1 MTLNLQTNLLE
12 WYAQY
17 ARVLPWRETRDP
29 YRIWISEVLLQQTQV
44 VTGTVYY
51 LRFLTRFHTVQDL
64 AEAPLEDVLK
74 AWEGCGYYARARNL
88 HAAAQ
93 QIVQGG
99 MPKSLEGW
107 RSLKGVGAYT
117 AAAVVSIAYNLPHA
131 VVDGNVRRVLA
142 RVYAEK
148 NPLEDW
154 LWTRA
159 DELLVREDPGS
170 WNQAVMELG
179 ATVCTPKNPRCETCP
194 IRLECAAFATRN
206 PAEFPT
212 PKARAKVKQV
222 RAVALLIGN
231 QNAVYLEQR
240 PPSGLL
246 GGLFGLPL
254 EEFEGGEDGKEAALE
269 RLSQRL
275 NAIKLELLGNL
286 THVFTHRK
294 LELEVYRA
302 VADVVLKDPD
312 RVALPRLDRKALE
325 LLSCQK
331 RLF

>member
-1 MTLNLQTNLLE
+1 MTLNLQKNLLE

-29 YRIWISEVLLQQTQV
+29 YKIWISEVLLQQTQV

-51 LRFLTRFHTVQDL
+51 QRFLRRFPTVQDL

-88 HAAAQ
+88 HAASQ
-93 QIVQGG
+93 QIVERG
-99 MPKSLEGW
+99 MPKTLEGW
-107 RSLKGVGAYT
+107 RELKGVGAYT
-117 AAAVVSIAYNLPHA
+117 AAAVASIAYGLPHA

-148 NPLEDW
+148 TPLEDW
-154 LWTRA
+154 LWTKA
-159 DELLVREDPGS
+159 DELLVRQDPGS

-179 ATVCTPKNPRCETCP
+179 ATVCTPKNPRCEACP
-194 IRLECAAFATRN
+194 IRLECAAFASGN
-206 PAEFPT
+206 PTEFPA

-222 RAVALLIGN
+222 QAVALLIGN
-231 QNAVYLEQR
+231 EGAVYLEQR

-254 EEFEGGEDGKEAALE
+254 EEFEDGEKDAALE

-275 NAIKLELLGNL
+275 NAIKLELLGNV

-294 LELEVYRA
+294 LELAVYRA
-302 VADVVLKDPD
+302 EADVTLENPD
-312 RVALPRLDRKALE
+312 KVALARLDRKALE
-325 LLSCQK
+325 LLSGQG

>member
-1 MTLNLQTNLLE
+1 MTLNLQKSLLE
-12 WYAQY
+12 WYILY
-17 ARVLPWRETRDP
+17 ARALPWRETRDP
-29 YRIWISEVLLQQTQV
+29 YKIWISEVLLQQTQV

-51 LRFLTRFHTVQDL
+51 LRFLTRFPTVEDL
-64 AEAPLEDVLK
+64 ASAPLEDVLK

-93 QIVQGG
+93 QIVAQG

-107 RSLKGVGAYT
+107 RNLRGVGAYT
-117 AAAVVSIAYNLPHA
+117 AAAVASIAYNLPHA

-148 NPLEDW
+148 VPLEDW

-179 ATVCTPKNPRCETCP
+179 ATVCSPKNPRCEMCP
-194 IRLECAAFATRN
+194 IRLECTAYATGN
-206 PAEFPT
+206 PAEFPA
-212 PKARAKVKQV
+212 PKARAKVRQV

-240 PPSGLL
+240 PSSGLL

-254 EEFEGGEDGKEAALE
+254 EEFEDAEREAALE

-275 NAIKLELLGNL
+275 KASKLEHLGSV

-294 LELEVYRA
+294 LELYVYRA
-302 VADVVLKDPD
+302 VADVALEDPD
-312 RVALPRLDRKALE
+312 RVALSRLDRKALE
-325 LLSCQK
+325 LLK
-331 RLF
+331 G

>member
-1 MTLNLQTNLLE
+1 MTLNLQKSLLE
-12 WYAQY
+12 WYILY
-17 ARVLPWRETRDP
+17 ARALPWRETRDP
-29 YRIWISEVLLQQTQV
+29 YKIWISEVLLQQTQV

-51 LRFLTRFHTVQDL
+51 LRFLTRFPTVEDL
-64 AEAPLEDVLK
+64 ASAPLEDVLK

-93 QIVQGG
+93 QIVAQG

-107 RSLKGVGAYT
+107 RNLRGVGAYT
-117 AAAVVSIAYNLPHA
+117 AAAVASIAYNLPHA

-148 NPLEDW
+148 VPLEDW

-179 ATVCTPKNPRCETCP
+179 ATVCTPKNPRCEACP
-194 IRLECAAFATRN
+194 IRLECAAYATGN
-206 PAEFPT
+206 PAQFPA
-212 PKARAKVKQV
+212 PKTRAKVRQV

-231 QNAVYLEQR
+231 ANAVYLEQR
-240 PPSGLL
+240 PPCGLL

-254 EEFEGGEDGKEAALE
+254 EEFEDGERDAALE
-269 RLSQRL
+269 RLSRRL
-275 NAIKLELLGNL
+275 KASKLEHLGTV
-286 THVFTHRK
+286 THVFTHCK

-302 VADVVLKDPD
+302 EADVALEDPD
-312 RVALPRLDRKALE
+312 RVALSRLDRKALE
-325 LLSCQK
+325 LLQGQE

>member
-1 MTLNLQTNLLE
+1 MTSNLQTNLLE

-17 ARVLPWRETRDP
+17 ARALPWRDTRDP
-29 YRIWISEVLLQQTQV
+29 YKIWISEVLLQQTQV

-51 LRFLTRFHTVQDL
+51 LRFLTRFPTVQDL
-64 AEAPLEDVLK
+64 ADAPLEDVLK

-93 QIVQGG
+93 QIVAQG
-99 MPKSLEGW
+99 MPESLEGW
-107 RSLKGVGAYT
+107 RGLKGVGAYT
-117 AAAVVSIAYNLPHA
+117 AAAVASIALGLPHA

-148 NPLEDW
+148 VPLEDW

-159 DELLVREDPGS
+159 DELLVKEDPAS

-179 ATVCTPKNPRCETCP
+179 ATVCTPKNPRCEACP
-194 IRLECAAFATRN
+194 IRLECAAYATGK
-206 PAEFPT
+206 PAEFPA

-222 RAVALLIGN
+222 QAVALLIGDSHC
-231 QNAVYLEQR
+231 VYLEQR

-254 EEFEGGEDGKEAALE
+254 EEFEDGGRDAALE

-275 NAIKLELLGNL
+275 DAQKLEHLGIV

-302 VADVVLKDPD
+302 EADVALENPD
-312 RVALPRLDRKALE
+312 RVALSRLDRKALE
-325 LLSCQK
+325 LLQGQG

>member
-1 MTLNLQTNLLE
+1 MNLNLQTNLLE
-12 WYAQY
+12 WYAKN
-17 ARVLPWRETRDP
+17 ARALPWRETKDP
-29 YRIWISEVLLQQTQV
+29 YKIWISEVLLQQTQV

-51 LRFLTRFHTVQDL
+51 LRFLERFPTVQDL
-64 AEAPLEDVLK
+64 ANAPLEDVLK

-88 HAAAQ
+88 HAAAK
-93 QIVQGG
+93 QIVQNG
-99 MPKSLEGW
+99 MSESLEGW
-107 RSLKGVGAYT
+107 RELKGVGAYT
-117 AAAVVSIAYNLPHA
+117 AAAVASIAFGLPHA

-148 NPLEDW
+148 TPLEGW

-159 DELLVREDPGS
+159 DKLLLREDPGS

-179 ATVCTPKNPRCETCP
+179 ATVCTPKNPRCEACP
-194 IRLECAAFATRN
+194 IRLECAAFATGN
-206 PAEFPT
+206 PAQFPA

-222 RAVALLIGN
+222 QAVALLIGN
-231 QNAVYLEQR
+231 ENAVYLEQR

-254 EEFEGGEDGKEAALE
+254 EEFETGEFEVALE

-275 NAIKLELLGNL
+275 NAQKIEYLGTV
-286 THVFTHRK
+286 THIFTHRK
-294 LELEVYRA
+294 LTLLVHRAQANLALE
-302 VADVVLKDPD
+302 DPD
-312 RVALPRLDRKALE
+312 GVALSRMDRKALE
-325 LLSCQK
+325 LLGGQG